1 MTKNKS
7 CIDKVVVLLKLLYYP
22 IRLKISCDLIL
33 DEKCVSDPCKASL
46 ISQSAFSQHF
56 TLLKKNRLLVLEKK
70 ALTFFIQL
78 KLWKQNQL
86 SKLFIN
92 ISVDRI

>member
-7 CIDKVVVLLKLLYYP
+7 CIDEVVVLLKLLSHP

-56 TLLKKNRLLVLEKK
+56 TLLKKKQIVSSRKKGLNVFYTIK
-70 ALTFFIQL
+70 ALEA
-78 KLWKQNQL
+78 K
-86 SKLFIN
+86 
-92 ISVDRI
+92 SVIKALHQHFCR